1 MHPILISL
9 GPLSL
14 STYGAAVAAGYL
26 AAILWLKSRM
36 AELGLDEKGFW
47 RLIYCLFFGA
57 IAGGKLLYWAVSYRE
72 LLDGRLSILGDIR
85 YGFVFFGGLLGA
97 SAMGWVAKRW
107 VGLDYMAT
115 ADYAGVALPMGHAV
129 GRLGC
134 LAAGC
139 CYGRPT
145 DLPWGLALG
154 GHPACVTPRE
164 LWGIPLHPT
173 QLYEAAAD
181 ALIALVLLKLLL
193 PRVRRRELVP
203 GTVFLAYIGLYGAAR
218 FCIEF
223 FRFDDRGASPAP
235 FSVSQWLSLA
245 AVAAAAALMARRGV
259 RSR

>member
-1 MHPILISL
+1 MHPILIPL

-36 AELGLDEKGFW
+36 AEMRLDEKSFW

-57 IAGGKLLYWAVSYRE
+57 LAGGKLLYWAVSYRE
-72 LLDGRLSILGDIR
+72 VLDGRLSLLGDIR
-85 YGFVFFGGLLGA
+85 YGFVFFGGVLGA
-97 SAMGWVAKRW
+97 LAMGWVAKLW
-107 VGLDYMAT
+107 IGLDYMAV
-115 ADYAGVALPMGHAV
+115 ADYAGVALPLGHAI

-154 GHPACVTPRE
+154 GHPACVTPSE
-164 LWGIPLHPT
+164 LWGVPLHPT
-173 QLYEAAAD
+173 QLYEAAAS
-181 ALIALVLLKLLL
+181 ALIFVVLLKTLL
-193 PRVRRRELVP
+193 PRVRDGRMVR
-203 GTVFLAYIGLYGAAR
+203 GTVFLSYIGLYGAAR
-218 FCIEF
+218 FLVEF
-223 FRFDDRGASPAP
+223 YRFDDRGASLAP

-245 AVAAAAALMARRGV
+245 AIAAAAALMARRGV
-259 RSR
+259 KSR

>member
-36 AELGLDEKGFW
+36 AEMRLDEKSFW

-57 IAGGKLLYWAVSYRE
+57 LAGGKLLYWAVSYRE
-72 LLDGRLSILGDIR
+72 LLDGRLSLLGDIR
-85 YGFVFFGGLLGA
+85 YGFVFFGGVLGA
-97 SAMGWVAKRW
+97 LAMGYVAKLW
-107 VGLDYMAT
+107 VKLDYMST
-115 ADYAGVALPMGHAV
+115 ADYAGVALPLGHAI

-145 DLPWGLALG
+145 EMPWGLALG

-173 QLYEAAAD
+173 QLYEAAAS
-181 ALIALVLLKLLL
+181 ALISLVLLKAML
-193 PRVRRRELVP
+193 PRARERELVP
-203 GTVFLAYIGLYGAAR
+203 GTVFLSYVALYGAAR
-218 FCIEF
+218 FWIEF
-223 FRFDDRGASPAP
+223 YRFDDRGASVPP
-235 FSVSQWLSLA
+235 FSVSQWLALA
-245 AVAAAAALMARRGV
+245 GIGFAAALMARRGV
-259 RSR
+259 RTR